1 MLLSL
6 NVLNPSNDKLILEL
20 TNPEKSGFTVRHIDG
35 IGPTKSNINV
45 YDVPSIDGGLFNSA
59 RTQSRNIVIKLGYM
73 FITTGDHVTPTIED
87 ARHLSY
93 KYFPLK
99 RKIRLEFIT
108 DYRTLYIDGY
118 IESNEPD
125 IFSKDEVTTIS
136 VICPDPNFYASDTE
150 YGYIN
155 YTNQNEFEFPFDNNS
170 LSSDLIE
177 FSSVDRVN
185 SCKID
190 YHGDNETGV
199 TMELYFDDWIPKS
212 QEMTLSFINKIKS
225 TVITIDPNKIVR
237 TSKYN
242 LCPGSRLII
251 KGRPG
256 YKGVEFRRLKKTYNV
271 FNAITLDDDWPILY
285 PGENTI
291 VLRAGESTDAIKGRL
306 IYNTLYDGV

>member
-155 YTNQNEFEFPFDNNS
+155 YPNQNEFEFPFDNNS
-170 LSSDLIE
+170 LSDDLIE
-177 FSSVDRVN
+177 FSSIDRVN
-185 SCKID
+185 SCKI
-190 YHGDNETGV
+190 
-199 TMELYFDDWIPKS
+199 
-212 QEMTLSFINKIKS
+212 
-225 TVITIDPNKIVR
+225 
-237 TSKYN
+237 
-242 LCPGSRLII
+242 LICMMKRQLFKNI
-251 KGRPG
+251 
-256 YKGVEFRRLKKTYNV
+256 
-271 FNAITLDDDWPILY
+271 
-285 PGENTI
+285 
-291 VLRAGESTDAIKGRL
+291 
-306 IYNTLYDGV
+306 